1 MVEFSSGLKVILTGC
16 CFCTDRNHQIT
27 GNDKKNVHCENNFK
41 YVLFLFYTVIPSFV
55 F

>member
-27 GNDKKNVHCENNFK
+27 GNDNKNILVKIILSMCCSCSI
-41 YVLFLFYTVIPSFV
+41 L
-55 F
+55 